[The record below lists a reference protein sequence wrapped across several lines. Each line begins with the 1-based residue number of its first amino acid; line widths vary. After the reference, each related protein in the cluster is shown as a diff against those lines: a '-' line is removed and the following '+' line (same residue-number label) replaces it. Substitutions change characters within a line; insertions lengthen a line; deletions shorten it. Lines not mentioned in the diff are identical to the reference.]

1 MLHNPSF
8 LYVEDEALSRIVM
21 EMLMVRGLGFKNL
34 TIFEDSE
41 QFMERVEALPQKP
54 DVFFLDIHIKPHSGF
69 EMLTMLRQ
77 HPDYW
82 NARVIALT
90 ASVMNEEVQMLKEA
104 GFDGAI
110 AKPIDQLVFPDLL
123 NQVLEGEEVW
133 NIF

>member
-1 MLHNPSF
+1 MLHNPIF
-8 LYVEDEALSRIVM
+8 LYVEDEALSRMVM
-21 EMLMVRGLGFKNL
+21 GMLMVRGLGFKNL